1 MNTSLILI
9 HCRDGGGETTIG
21 RCDTMTEAHA
31 MAAAYERGE
40 IEGLPE
46 HLYGSARAL
55 DHSGT
60 NEGLIVPEIGE
71 DADPIAWIGDGGYIA
86 VFAERA

>member
-1 MNTSLILI
+1 MSLILI
-9 HCRDGGGETTIG
+9 HMPEGCGETTIG

-46 HLYGSARAL
+46 YLYDSARAL
-55 DHSGT
+55 DRSGT
-60 NEGLIVPEIGE
+60 NEGLSAPEIGE
-71 DADPIAWIGDGGYIA
+71 DADPIAWIGESGYIA
-86 VFAERA
+86 VYAGRA